1 MIPSTKDMMECVDN
15 QGCAMKRK
23 TVWSIEKPRSCY
35 EKEGE
40 ALCGTINCE
49 FHVINNKC
57 EETENI
63 NQARGRKKKSIISE

>member
-1 MIPSTKDMMECVDN
+1 MMECVDN

-63 NQARGRKKKSIISE
+63 NQACGRKRVSSVKTVLKT